1 MPAKK
6 PEGLRDILETLMG
19 AKKGAGR
26 PRGATAQVSAIMSKA
41 PTKDKTIKASAKAG
55 NAVAKGATGAAKA
68 ALGDPKKGWKNVAY
82 NTGTWLIP
90 YGKGFKVVNSA
101 VKGAKYYKT
110 AKVARGALKAGMVIG
125 ADAVLS
131 KGVNSVPIG
140 KKVPKGK

>member
-26 PRGATAQVSAIMSKA
+26 PRGATAQASAIMSKA
-41 PTKDKTIKASAKAG
+41 PTKEKTIQVAAKTGKAIG
-55 NAVAKGATGAAKA
+55 KGAAGAAKA
-68 ALGDPKKGWKNVAY
+68 AFGDPDKGWKNVAY

-90 YGKGFKVVNSA
+90 YGKGFKVVNKA

-110 AKVARGALKAGMVIG
+110 AKVGRGALKVGMVIG
-125 ADAVLS
+125 ADSVLS
-131 KGVNSVPIG
+131 KGINSMPD
-140 KKVPKGK
+140 KKKIPRK